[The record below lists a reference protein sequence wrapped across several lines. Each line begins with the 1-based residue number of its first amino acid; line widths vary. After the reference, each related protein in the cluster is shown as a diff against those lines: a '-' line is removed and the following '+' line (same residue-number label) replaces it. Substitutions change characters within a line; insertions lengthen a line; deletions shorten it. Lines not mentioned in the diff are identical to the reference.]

1 MASFCDWLEPQG
13 TISNGRRSDVSCMT
27 LFANLLILEAIV
39 YCGGEHYYLKGRNIG
54 SILFKRLS
62 TIVLGLLS
70 CSDGAEA
77 HFTTCPFEPR
87 ANTS

>member
-1 MASFCDWLEPQG
+1 
-13 TISNGRRSDVSCMT
+13 MT

-39 YCGGEHYYLKGRNIG
+39 YCGGEHYYLKGRNIV

-62 TIVLGLLS
+62 TVVLGLLS

-77 HFTTCPFEPR
+77 HFTTCPFQATRQHLMMQRLEWAHTQHHASR
-87 ANTS
+87 TTYT